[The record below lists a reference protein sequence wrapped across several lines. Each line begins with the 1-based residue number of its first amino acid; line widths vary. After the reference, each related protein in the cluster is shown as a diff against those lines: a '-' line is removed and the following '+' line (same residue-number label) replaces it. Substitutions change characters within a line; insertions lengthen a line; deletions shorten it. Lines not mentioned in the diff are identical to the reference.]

1 MDLSWFTFYY
11 LQNTAWFKLVRKC
24 VLSEMLKT
32 TEVVGDNSVD
42 AIQTA
47 GATVKKRALNFMSQ

>member
-1 MDLSWFTFYY
+1 MCIVW
-11 LQNTAWFKLVRKC
+11 NV
-24 VLSEMLKT
+24 KT

-47 GATVKKRALNFMSQ
+47 GATAKKRALNFMSQ

>member
-1 MDLSWFTFYY
+1 MCIVW
-11 LQNTAWFKLVRKC
+11 NV
-24 VLSEMLKT
+24 KT

-47 GATVKKRALNFMSQ
+47 GATVKKEH